1 MIIDRKYLVA
11 HTPNI
16 VLKKPSLFNLPT
28 VDLIAENIREF
39 ARQNQQE

>member
-1 MIIDRKYLVA
+1 MIIDRKYLIA

-16 VLKKPSLFNLPT
+16 VLKKPSLFNLPN
-28 VDLIAENIREF
+28 VELIADNIREF

>member
-28 VDLIAENIREF
+28 VDLIAENMREF
-39 ARQNQQE
+39 VRQNQQE